1 MSSLAP
7 ARPLDGA
14 TLSWDVTR
22 ACNLACG
29 HCSNADDR
37 ETAARDLRLEDAAHM
52 MAEFAEAGGIGLHVL
67 GGEPLLRKD
76 ILTTIA
82 VARELGL
89 SVSLTTNV
97 TVLPDPAMRTWL
109 MEQLSTLTLSLDGS
123 SAAINDPIR
132 GPGVFDRVIA
142 ALRAYRNAA
151 AGLTARARLNVS
163 HVLCAS
169 NTGDIAAMIDC
180 AAAAGADA
188 VAITYLKPYGN
199 ALRPGAPRPADMP
212 ALRDA
217 LLAAAIRAELCP
229 IEVTLFEVPTRM
241 QLWLRAQAGARVRFG
256 GDAYCDTA
264 EGQLRASSDG
274 RVYPC
279 FAGTKHHAKFG
290 AVPAALD
297 ITRAPLRSI
306 LADPFYAAFQ
316 QGAHAALR
324 ATPWTICRDCPHFA
338 ARACYPGCPFE
349 PENVKPRLC
358 ALLEAAA

>member
-1 MSSLAP
+1 MSSLTLAQ
-7 ARPLDGA
+7 PLGGA
-14 TLSWDVTR
+14 TLSWDATR
-22 ACNLACG
+22 ACNLGCG

-37 ETAARDLRLEDAAHM
+37 EAAARDLRLEEAAHM
-52 MAEFAEAGGIGLHVL
+52 LAEFVEAGGVGLHLL

-89 SVSLTTNV
+89 SVSLTTNG
-97 TVLPDPAMRTWL
+97 TVLPEPDMQAWL
-109 MEQLSTLTLSLDGS
+109 MEKLATLTVSLDGS
-123 SAAINDPIR
+123 TAAINDPIR
-132 GPGVFDRVIA
+132 GHGVFDRAIG
-142 ALRAYRNAA
+142 ALHAYRNAA
-151 AGLTARARLNVS
+151 AGLAARARLNVS
-163 HVLCAS
+163 HVLCAG
-169 NTGDIAAMIDC
+169 NAVDVTGMIDC
-180 AAAAGADA
+180 AVAAGADA
-188 VAITYLKPYGN
+188 IAITYLKPYGN
-199 ALRPGAPRPADMP
+199 ALRRGAPLPADIP

-217 LLAAAIRAELCP
+217 FLAAALHAELCP
-229 IEVTLFEVPTRM
+229 IEVTLFEVPVRM
-241 QLWLRAQAGARVRFG
+241 QHWLRAQAGSRVRFG

-297 ITRAPLRSI
+297 IAHTPLRSI

-316 QGAHAALR
+316 QGAHEALR
-324 ATPWTICRDCPHFA
+324 ATPWAICQACPHFA
-338 ARACYPGCPFE
+338 ARECYPGCPFE

-358 ALLEAAA
+358 ALLEAAS